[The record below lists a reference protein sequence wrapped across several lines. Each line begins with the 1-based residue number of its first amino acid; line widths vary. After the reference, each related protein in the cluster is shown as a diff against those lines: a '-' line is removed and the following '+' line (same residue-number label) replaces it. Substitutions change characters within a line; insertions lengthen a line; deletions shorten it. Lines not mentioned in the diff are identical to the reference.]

1 MMFEKFE
8 DTVGVIR
15 SRHSKKDKTIRWPK
29 DKGQLMIYKTL
40 HRKVNNTNPLKPGG
54 GNSNAPE

>member
-8 DTVGVIR
+8 DTEGVIR

-54 GNSNAPE
+54 EYGK